1 MRGFTPQDL
10 LTILA
15 ALRWTLVLV
24 LLALAF
30 GAPLGLL
37 LAQART
43 SRARLLRWLSSG
55 LLQLVQGVPVLG
67 LIMFFYFGLPVLTGY
82 QVSALASVTVAFTLY
97 TTAFLGEIWRGA
109 IQAIPEAQREAAACL
124 GLSGW
129 QQFRYVVGPQAFRI
143 ALPATVGF
151 LVQLIKNTSLA
162 SIVGFVEL
170 ARAGQVVSAA
180 TFQPLAAYAC
190 VAAVYFA
197 VCFPLTLWSR
207 SLEDRLNGAR

>member
-1 MRGFTPQDL
+1 MRGFTPQDV

-24 LLALAF
+24 ALSLALGAPFALLLALARTARA
-30 GAPLGLL
+30 GA
-37 LAQART
+37 
-43 SRARLLRWLSSG
+43 SRWIATG
-55 LLQLVQGVPVLG
+55 FLQIVQGVPVLG
-67 LIMFFYFGLPVLTGY
+67 LIMFFYFGLPVLTGV
-82 QVSALASVTVAFTLY
+82 QVSALASVTVAFALY
-97 TTAFLGEIWRGA
+97 TAAFLGEIWRGA
-109 IQAIPEAQREAAACL
+109 IQAIPAAQWEAGACL
-124 GLSGW
+124 GLTGW
-129 QQFRYVVGPQAFRI
+129 EQFRHVIGPQAFRL

-151 LVQLIKNTSLA
+151 LVQLVKNTSLA

-170 ARAGQVVSAA
+170 ARAGQIASAA

-197 VCFPLTLWSR
+197 ICFPLTLWSR